1 MLLGALRADPA
12 STRQLVG
19 QRAVAH
25 PTLADLP
32 AVPSTLRL
40 VVDALSGR
48 MKEQNPR
55 FDAGRFEA
63 AALPRQSER
72 MKQAILKA
80 LERSGR

>member
-1 MLLGALRADPA
+1 MTKRDFELVASAIADVEA
-12 STRQLVG
+12 STELFDVDG
-19 QRAVAH
+19 IGA
-25 PTLADLP
+25 
-32 AVPSTLRL
+32 STLRL